1 MKPRVRRWKRRL
13 TPGEKRVLSC
23 AWVLTDSGW
32 AELGPWPDLPPEA
45 PRRDPW
51 GEFDREIEGGIR
63 RGRFKSDLATKEVK
77 HVRR

>member
-32 AELGPWPDLPPEA
+32 AELGSWPDLPPET
-45 PRRDPW
+45 PRRDTW
-51 GEFDREIEGGIR
+51 EEFDREVEGGIR
-63 RGRFKSDLATKEVK
+63 KDRFKIDPATKEVSNV
-77 HVRR
+77 HR